1 MESVKTFKRNA
12 NFSGRDKFWEGE
24 ITEEDEPGWGWDG
37 GPGSSA
43 QMAAPWGGSLGPFV
57 RVFVGIIESRAWGR
71 MQLRGAKL
79 G

>member
-24 ITEEDEPGWGWDG
+24 MTEEDEPGWGWDG
-37 GPGSSA
+37 GG
-43 QMAAPWGGSLGPFV
+43 QAALLRRQPHGEAFV
-57 RVFVGIIESRAWGR
+57 GVFVYVIESRAWGR

-79 G
+79 E